1 MFVIAGARAK
11 ARERAREH
19 HGGPGAGHRSAALL
33 ERLQTME
40 AQLERLRAAAKVTD
54 SEAIPAAL
62 PIAVAYAKRY
72 S

>member
-1 MFVIAGARAK
+1 VRKLESELANITEALAQGV
-11 ARERAREH
+11 
-19 HGGPGAGHRSAALL
+19 RSAALL

>member
-1 MFVIAGARAK
+1 VRKLESELANITEALAQGV
-11 ARERAREH
+11 
-19 HGGPGAGHRSAALL
+19 RSAALL

-54 SEAIPAAL
+54 SEASPAAL

>member
-1 MFVIAGARAK
+1 
-11 ARERAREH
+11 
-19 HGGPGAGHRSAALL
+19 LL

-54 SEAIPAAL
+54 SEASPAAL

-72 S
+72 A